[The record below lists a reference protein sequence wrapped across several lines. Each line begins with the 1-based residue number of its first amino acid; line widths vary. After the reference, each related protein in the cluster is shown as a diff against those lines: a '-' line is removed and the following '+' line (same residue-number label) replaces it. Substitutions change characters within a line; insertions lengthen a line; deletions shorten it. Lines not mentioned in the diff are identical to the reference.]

1 LLRRIA
7 ALVPVWLGVVFLA
20 FVLVHSIP
28 GGPFDT
34 GAIRPPATTALLEDH
49 YHLNDPLWRQFGYYL
64 GDIAHGDFGES
75 LTRRGLAVSDVIK
88 ERFPR
93 SLILGAT
100 ALIVALLVGIPAGVI
115 SSVRRNRPTDYT
127 VMVGATLAYAV
138 PNFVL
143 SLLFILFFGLKLGW
157 FPLGGWGTPQH
168 VVLPAI
174 ALGLPW
180 AGLVARL
187 TRAAMLDV
195 LQEDFMRLA
204 VMKGLGPVTVVVRH
218 GFRNALLPLT
228 TVIAVLTV
236 ELITGSLIIEVI
248 FGIPGIGQEMVTSV
262 LAADYTMVLGLVI
275 FYATIIFIANF
286 LADVSYALL
295 DPRIRNG

>member
-1 LLRRIA
+1 
-7 ALVPVWLGVVFLA
+7 VPVWLGVVLLA
-20 FVLVHSIP
+20 FLLIHSIP

-34 GAIRPPATTALLEDH
+34 GAIRPPQTTRFLEDQ
-49 YHLNDPLWRQFGYYL
+49 YHLNDPLWKQFGYYL
-64 GDIAHGDFGES
+64 DRVIHGDFGES
-75 LTRRGLAVSDVIK
+75 LTRRGLGVSDVIK
-88 ERFPR
+88 ARFPR
-93 SLILGAT
+93 SLILGLAG
-100 ALIVALLVGIPAGVI
+100 LFVALLVGIPAGII
-115 SSVRRNRPTDYT
+115 SSVRRNRPADYSI
-127 VMVGATLAYAV
+127 MVGATLAYAI

-187 TRAAMLDV
+187 TRASMLDV
-195 LQEDFMRLA
+195 LREDYMRLA
-204 VMKGLGPVTVVVRH
+204 TIKGLGSIAVVLRH

-228 TVIAVLTV
+228 TVIAVLTA

-262 LAADYTMVLGLVI
+262 LASDYTMVLGLVI
-275 FYATIIFIANF
+275 FYATIIFAANF

-295 DPRIRNG
+295 DPRIRSG

>member
-1 LLRRIA
+1 
-7 ALVPVWLGVVFLA
+7 VPVYLGVVALA
-20 FVLVHSIP
+20 FLLIHSIP

-34 GAIRPPATTALLEDH
+34 GAIRPPETTTFLEDQ
-49 YHLNDPLWRQFGYYL
+49 YNLNDPLWKQFGYYL
-64 GDIAHGDFGES
+64 NGVVRGDFGES
-75 LTRRGLAVSDVIK
+75 LTRRGLIVSDVIR

-93 SLILGAT
+93 SLILGLAGLFV
-100 ALIVALLVGIPAGVI
+100 ALIVGIPAGII
-115 SSVRRNRPTDYT
+115 SSVRRNRPADYSLMT
-127 VMVGATLAYAV
+127 GATLAYAI

-143 SLLFILFFGLKLGW
+143 SLLLILFFGLTLGW

-195 LQEDFMRLA
+195 LREDYMRLA
-204 VMKGLGPVTVVVRH
+204 AVKGLGPVTVTLRH

-228 TVIAVLTV
+228 TVIAILTA

-248 FGIPGIGQEMVTSV
+248 FGIPGIGQEMVNSV
-262 LAADYTMVLGLVI
+262 LASDYTMVLGLVI

-286 LADVSYALL
+286 IADISYAVL
-295 DPRIRNG
+295 DPRVRSG

>member
-1 LLRRIA
+1 
-7 ALVPVWLGVVFLA
+7 
-20 FVLVHSIP
+20 
-28 GGPFDT
+28 
-34 GAIRPPATTALLEDH
+34 
-49 YHLNDPLWRQFGYYL
+49 
-64 GDIAHGDFGES
+64 
-75 LTRRGLAVSDVIK
+75 
-88 ERFPR
+88 
-93 SLILGAT
+93 
-100 ALIVALLVGIPAGVI
+100 
-115 SSVRRNRPTDYT
+115 
-127 VMVGATLAYAV
+127 MVGATLAYAV

>member
-1 LLRRIA
+1 
-7 ALVPVWLGVVFLA
+7 VPVYLGVVLLA
-20 FVLVHSIP
+20 FVLIDAIP

-34 GAIRPPATTALLEDH
+34 GAIRPPETTRFLEDQ
-49 YHLNDPLWRQFGYYL
+49 YHLNDPLWKQFGYYL
-64 GDIAHGDFGES
+64 NGVLHGDFGES
-75 LTRRGLAVSDVIK
+75 LTRRGLVVSDVIR

-93 SLILGAT
+93 SLILG
-100 ALIVALLVGIPAGVI
+100 LVGLFVALAVGIPAGIV
-115 SSVRRNRPTDYT
+115 SSVRRNRPADYSL
-127 VMVGATLAYAV
+127 MAGATLAYAI

-143 SLLFILFFGLKLGW
+143 SLLLILFFGLTLGW

-187 TRAAMLDV
+187 TRAAMLDT
-195 LQEDFMRLA
+195 LREDYIRLA
-204 VMKGLGPVTVVVRH
+204 TVKGLGPVTVTLRH

-228 TVIAVLTV
+228 TVIAILTA

-248 FGIPGIGQEMVTSV
+248 FGIPGIGQEMVNSV
-262 LAADYTMVLGLVI
+262 LSSDYTMVLGLVI
-275 FYATIIFIANF
+275 FYATIIFIANL
-286 LADVSYALL
+286 LADITYALL
-295 DPRIRNG
+295 DPRIRSG

>member
-1 LLRRIA
+1 
-7 ALVPVWLGVVFLA
+7 VPVYLGVVLLA
-20 FVLVHSIP
+20 FLLIHSIP

-34 GAIRPPATTALLEDH
+34 GAIRPPEATTFLEDQ
-49 YHLNDPLWRQFGYYL
+49 YHLNDPLWKQFGYYVNDVL
-64 GDIAHGDFGES
+64 HGDFGES
-75 LTRRGLAVSDVIK
+75 LTRRGLIVSNVIQ

-93 SLILGAT
+93 SLILGLAG
-100 ALIVALLVGIPAGVI
+100 LVVALVVGIPAGLI
-115 SSVRRNRPTDYT
+115 SSVRRNRPADYS
-127 VMVGATLAYAV
+127 VMVGATLAYAI

-143 SLLFILFFGLKLGW
+143 SLLLILFFGLKLGW
-157 FPLGGWGTPQH
+157 FPLGGWGTPEH

-195 LQEDFMRLA
+195 LREDYMRLA
-204 VMKGLGPVTVVVRH
+204 VVKGLGPVTVTVRH

-228 TVIAVLTV
+228 TVIAILTA

-248 FGIPGIGQEMVTSV
+248 FGIPGIGQEMVNSV
-262 LAADYTMVLGLVI
+262 LASDYTMVLGLVI

-286 LADVSYALL
+286 LADISYALL
-295 DPRIRNG
+295 DPRIRSG

>member
-1 LLRRIA
+1 M
-7 ALVPVWLGVVFLA
+7 PVWLGVILLA
-20 FVLVHSIP
+20 FVLIHSIP

-34 GAIRPPATTALLEDH
+34 AVIRPPATTTFLENQ
-49 YHLNDPLWRQFGYYL
+49 YHLNDPLWKQFTYYL
-64 GDIAHGDFGES
+64 GDVLHGDFGES
-75 LTRRGLAVSDVIK
+75 LTRRGLEVSEVIK
-88 ERFPR
+88 SRFPR
-93 SLILGAT
+93 SLILG
-100 ALIVALLVGIPAGVI
+100 VAGLFVSLLVGIPAGLI
-115 SSVRRNRPTDYT
+115 SSVRRNRPTDYS
-127 VMVGATLAYAV
+127 VMVGATLAYAI

-157 FPLGGWGTPQH
+157 FPLGGWGGPEH

-187 TRAAMLDV
+187 TRAAMLEV
-195 LQEDFMRLA
+195 LQEDYIRLA
-204 VMKGLGPVTVVVRH
+204 TAKGLSPLVVVIRH

-228 TVIAVLTV
+228 TVIAILAA

-248 FGIPGIGQEMVTSV
+248 FGIPGIGQEMVNSV
-262 LAADYTMVLGLVI
+262 LASDYTMTLGLVI
-275 FYATIIFIANF
+275 FYATIIFVANF
-286 LADVSYALL
+286 LADVSYAVL

>member
-1 LLRRIA
+1 MPA
-7 ALVPVWLGVVFLA
+7 YLGVVLLA
-20 FVLVHSIP
+20 FLLIHSIP

-34 GAIRPPATTALLEDH
+34 GAIRPPETTTFLEDQ
-49 YHLNDPLWRQFGYYL
+49 YHLNDPLWKQFGYYL
-64 GDIAHGDFGES
+64 DGVLHGDFGES
-75 LTRRGLAVSDVIK
+75 LTRRGLIVSDVIQT
-88 ERFPR
+88 RFPR
-93 SLILGAT
+93 SLILGLAGLCV
-100 ALIVALLVGIPAGVI
+100 ALIVGIPAGII
-115 SSVRRNRPTDYT
+115 SSVRRNRPADYSL
-127 VMVGATLAYAV
+127 MVGATLAYAI

-143 SLLFILFFGLKLGW
+143 SLLLILFFGLALGW

-195 LQEDFMRLA
+195 LREDYMRLA
-204 VMKGLGPVTVVVRH
+204 TVKGLGPVRVTLRH

-228 TVIAVLTV
+228 TVIAILTA

-248 FGIPGIGQEMVTSV
+248 FGIPGIGQEMVNSV
-262 LAADYTMVLGLVI
+262 LASDYTMVLGLVI

-286 LADVSYALL
+286 IADISYALL
-295 DPRIRNG
+295 DPRIRSG

>member
-1 LLRRIA
+1 
-7 ALVPVWLGVVFLA
+7 VPVYLGVVLLA
-20 FVLVHSIP
+20 FLLIHSIP

-34 GAIRPPATTALLEDH
+34 GAIRPPETTTFLEDQ
-49 YHLNDPLWRQFGYYL
+49 YHLNDPLWKQFGYYVN
-64 GDIAHGDFGES
+64 GVFHGDFGES
-75 LTRRGLAVSDVIK
+75 LTRRGLIVSEVIK

-93 SLILGAT
+93 SLILGLAG
-100 ALIVALLVGIPAGVI
+100 LFVALVVGIPAGII
-115 SSVRRNRPTDYT
+115 SSVRRNRPADYSL
-127 VMVGATLAYAV
+127 MVGATMAYAI

-143 SLLFILFFGLKLGW
+143 SLLLILFFGLTLGW

-195 LQEDFMRLA
+195 LREDYMRLA
-204 VMKGLGPVTVVVRH
+204 ALKGLGPVTVTLRH

-228 TVIAVLTV
+228 TVTAILTA

-248 FGIPGIGQEMVTSV
+248 FGIPGIGQEMVNSV
-262 LAADYTMVLGLVI
+262 LASDYTMVLGLVI

-286 LADVSYALL
+286 IADVSYVLL
-295 DPRIRNG
+295 DPRIRSG

>member
-1 LLRRIA
+1 MI
-7 ALVPVWLGVVFLA
+7 V
-20 FVLVHSIP
+20 
-28 GGPFDT
+28 
-34 GAIRPPATTALLEDH
+34 
-49 YHLNDPLWRQFGYYL
+49 
-64 GDIAHGDFGES
+64 
-75 LTRRGLAVSDVIK
+75 GLAGL
-88 ERFPR
+88 F
-93 SLILGAT
+93 
-100 ALIVALLVGIPAGVI
+100 VALAVGLPAGII
-115 SSVRRNRPTDYT
+115 SSVRRNKPADYSL
-127 VMVGATLAYAV
+127 MVGATLAYAI

-143 SLLFILFFGLKLGW
+143 SLLLILFFGLWLGW

-195 LQEDFMRLA
+195 LREDYMKLA
-204 VMKGLGPVTVVVRH
+204 TVKGLRPAAVTLRH

-228 TVIAVLTV
+228 TVIAILTA

-248 FGIPGIGQEMVTSV
+248 FGIPGIGQEMVNSV
-262 LAADYTMVLGLVI
+262 LASDYTMVLGLVI

-286 LADVSYALL
+286 VADVSYALL
-295 DPRIRNG
+295 DPRIRSG

>member
-1 LLRRIA
+1 
-7 ALVPVWLGVVFLA
+7 VPVWLGVVFLA

-34 GAIRPPATTALLEDH
+34 GAIRPPATTALPEDH
-49 YHLNDPLWRQFGYYL
+49 YHLNDPLWKQFGYYL